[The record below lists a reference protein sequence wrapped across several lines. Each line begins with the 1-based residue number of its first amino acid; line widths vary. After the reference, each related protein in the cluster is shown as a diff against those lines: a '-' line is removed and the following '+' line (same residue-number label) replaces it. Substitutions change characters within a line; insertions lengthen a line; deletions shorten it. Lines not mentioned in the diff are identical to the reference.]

1 MFGWF
6 GGAAEPVAVHIE
18 GLPGR
23 DGFDETLV
31 KVRDESKA
39 RLEEENG
46 WEDVELDPA
55 VHEST
60 RLQCK
65 QEGELLV
72 YKCIGDID
80 GATPKDLVELFW
92 SKDLAAR
99 QVWDSSLVEYKLV
112 EPVNDKI
119 EIIFSSYSAGVPLV
133 ANRTFVVARTY
144 WKQPDGSI
152 VYIGTSINHDKGVQS
167 PDDVR
172 GTSTVYFEWTE
183 TAKGTRVRQ
192 FLAADARGSL
202 PAFVIN
208 SVKTKTAQQ
217 LAAIRKVFAK

>member
-1 MFGWF
+1 
-6 GGAAEPVAVHIE
+6 VAFNID

-23 DGFDETLV
+23 DGIEATLA
-31 KVRDESKA
+31 KVRDDTKA
-39 RLEEENG
+39 RLDEEHG
-46 WEDVELDPA
+46 WEDVDLDP
-55 VHEST
+55 VVYGST

-72 YKCIGDID
+72 YKCVGDIA
-80 GATPKDLVELFW
+80 GASPKDLVELFW
-92 SKDLAAR
+92 NKDLAAR
-99 QVWDSSLVEYKLV
+99 QVWDNSLVEYKLV
-112 EPVNDKI
+112 EAVNEKV
-119 EIIFSSYSAGVPLV
+119 EVLFSSYSAGVPLV

-144 WKQPDGSI
+144 WEQADGSI
-152 VYIGTSINHDKGVQS
+152 VYLGTSVNHDGGLQK

-172 GTSTVYFEWTE
+172 GTSTVYFEWSK
-183 TAKGTRVRQ
+183 TADGTRVRQ

-217 LAAIRKVFAK
+217 MAAIRTVFSK